1 MKKLQHSEVKIEGI
15 KLAVSRFYKTDAFL
29 CRKILL
35 ESIRWFLCQYDQR
48 KEEECLEKA
57 LYHMKAY
64 GELGFSY
71 KDIKDQSERIFDL
84 LNLDKE
90 ERKTF
95 RGLFCKEIVVNKTRI
110 NRLLGSWNPV
120 YHSMKIGDAVKDILQ
135 KVNEQEDGS
144 FLYHCGREIAMDGE
158 ERLWEHTFMLQ
169 IQNGEAIFHDMNHNQ
184 YYLLLK
190 EGTDASNRNYS

>member
-1 MKKLQHSEVKIEGI
+1 
-15 KLAVSRFYKTDAFL
+15 
-29 CRKILL
+29 
-35 ESIRWFLCQYDQR
+35 
-48 KEEECLEKA
+48 
-57 LYHMKAY
+57 MKAY

-120 YHSMKIGDAVKDILQ
+120 YHSMKIGDAVKDIPLW
-135 KVNEQEDGS
+135 KRNCYGWRRKTVGTYLYAPDDGNS
-144 FLYHCGREIAMDGE
+144 LIDLRRREKLMDRKE
-158 ERLWEHTFMLQ
+158 KLEVT
-169 IQNGEAIFHDMNHNQ
+169 
-184 YYLLLK
+184 LLK
-190 EGTDASNRNYS
+190 KSDCFDKLNTRKQIIYDIGCKSTKKCFEKASKTFYYKEQFHLE